1 MSRLL
6 FLLLFV
12 SFVTNH
18 AISQNIKVVS
28 AELSLAGGQI
38 QRIQKFPSEFVTP
51 RNIDI
56 WLPENYTKTK
66 SYAVLYMHDGKMLF
80 DPSDTW
86 NSQEWGVDEAM
97 VALTAKGLIRDAI
110 VVGIWNVPEQ
120 RHADYFPQKAFEF
133 LSESDQ
139 RKVLDDAGKSNL
151 SISMKF
157 SADNYLKFLVNE
169 LKPFI
174 DSNYST
180 LKDRKNTFLA
190 GSSMGGLISMYAV
203 TEYPM
208 VFGGAACLSTH
219 WPGVAPADN
228 NPVPEAIF
236 KYIEANFPN
245 ASDHKMYFDY
255 GTETLDAYYPQY
267 ASLLDSIFVLKG
279 YGQENYLNLKFEG
292 DAHDENSWR
301 NRIEVP
307 LTFLLSRSHE

>member
-97 VALTAKGLIRDAI
+97 VALTAKG
-110 VVGIWNVPEQ
+110 
-120 RHADYFPQKAFEF
+120 
-133 LSESDQ
+133 
-139 RKVLDDAGKSNL
+139 
-151 SISMKF
+151 
-157 SADNYLKFLVNE
+157 
-169 LKPFI
+169 
-174 DSNYST
+174 
-180 LKDRKNTFLA
+180 
-190 GSSMGGLISMYAV
+190 
-203 TEYPM
+203 
-208 VFGGAACLSTH
+208 
-219 WPGVAPADN
+219 
-228 NPVPEAIF
+228 
-236 KYIEANFPN
+236 
-245 ASDHKMYFDY
+245 
-255 GTETLDAYYPQY
+255 
-267 ASLLDSIFVLKG
+267 
-279 YGQENYLNLKFEG
+279 
-292 DAHDENSWR
+292 
-301 NRIEVP
+301 
-307 LTFLLSRSHE
+307 